1 MEVRDFRVSPPLG
14 LCRQA
19 HVDMGVS
26 LPLSASAPVAPHT
39 VTVGFPRR

>member
-1 MEVRDFRVSPPLG
+1 MEARDFRVSPPLG

-26 LPLSASAPVAPHT
+26 LPPSASAPVAPHT
-39 VTVGFPRR
+39 VIVVFPRR